1 MEPEQAKPLRPGAA
15 RPTPDDRRPRYSIV
29 LPVYNEESALPE
41 LGRRLAS
48 VMDALDGDAE
58 AILVDDGSD
67 DGSPGLMREFVEH
80 DPRFH
85 VIQLS
90 RNFGHQVAITAGLD
104 AAAGDAVVV
113 MDSDLQHPP
122 ETIVDLA
129 ARWREGYEVVYA
141 VRSDRA
147 GEPWLKRVTARF
159 FYRSLARLSDIDVP
173 AHAGDFRLVDR
184 RALEAFRSLR
194 ETNRYVRGMFSWI
207 GFRQIGVPYGY
218 EDRLGGESKYTLRR
232 MSNLAANALT
242 SFSSA
247 PLRVA
252 LHLGFAVSTLSFIAG
267 IAAVVANFAGAFT
280 VPGWTSL
287 VFVTAF
293 LGGVQLF
300 ILGVV
305 GVYLGR
311 VYEEVKRRPLYVVRE
326 THGFESESPAGSRR
340 RIEAREHGD

>member
-1 MEPEQAKPLRPGAA
+1 VIPLFNEQE
-15 RPTPDDRRPRYSIV
+15 T
-29 LPVYNEESALPE
+29 LPE
-41 LGRRLAS
+41 LHKRLTD
-48 VMDALDGDAE
+48 VIDGLDGEAE
-58 AILVDDGSD
+58 ILFIDDCSF
-67 DGSPGLMREFVEH
+67 DGTRELLVELERN
-80 DPRFH
+80 DPRVK
-85 VIQLS
+85 VIRFA

-104 AAAGDAVVV
+104 FAAGEAVIV
-113 MDSDLQHPP
+113 MDADLQDPP
-122 ETIVDLA
+122 EMVPELI

-147 GEPWLKRVTARF
+147 GEPWLKRVTARL

-207 GFRQIGVPYGY
+207 GFRQIGVPYRY

-232 MSNLAANALT
+232 MSSLAANALT

-252 LHLGFAVSTLSFIAG
+252 LHLGFAVSVFSFTAG

-326 THGFESESPAGSRR
+326 THGFKAEPPAESRR
-340 RIEAREHGD
+340 RIEAHDYGD